1 MTPGFIPTR
10 TLEQVLSTEQL
21 KSRPPRPWNETSIH
35 AAVMRL
41 TKRMAESPNE
51 VLQMLAEE
59 ALVLC
64 KAHTVGISVIE
75 KNDDGEVVFK
85 WRGLTGKLAY
95 GKGMSMPRRPSPCGM
110 VVDQQTNFLMS
121 YPELHFQFPGP
132 IDPPIVEV
140 MLTPFFHEEKP
151 VGTIWIVAH
160 DDQRKFDNAD
170 LYAITAL
177 GRFASSAYALLLSLG
192 YLQAGYEDGR
202 MTIVVPTG
210 RPRAPQPN

>member
-10 TLEQVLSTEQL
+10 TLEQVVSTQQL
-21 KSRPPRPWNETSIH
+21 KSRPSRPRNDAAIH
-35 AAVMRL
+35 AAVLRL

-75 KNDDGEVVFK
+75 KNDDGAAVFK

-95 GKGMSMPRRPSPCGM
+95 GKGLTMPRRPSPCGM
-110 VVDQQTNFLMS
+110 VVDQQANFLMT

-160 DDQRKFDNAD
+160 DDRRKFDDAD

-177 GRFASSAYALLLSLG
+177 GRFASSAYALLVSLG
-192 YLQAGYEDGR
+192 YLQAGYEEGR
-202 MTIVVPTG
+202 MTVQVRSP
-210 RPRAPQPN
+210 RPGKSIN